1 MTDTRIKP
9 EQAVHGA
16 TGGNMKR
23 MAAAVLAAMMVFSL
37 AACAGAEEETEV
49 QEQTQ
54 TREQTQADTN
64 TPDADWNLPDTI
76 EMPEK
81 VTSVFGKAMDGLTGV
96 GYEPVGYLGEKDGV
110 YCVLCRATVIY
121 PDAKPYYALVYVS
134 DEGLQNI
141 WDIWMGAH
149 AERK

>member
-1 MTDTRIKP
+1 
-9 EQAVHGA
+9 
-16 TGGNMKR
+16 MKKI
-23 MAAAVLAAMMVFSL
+23 AAGVLSVMLIFLM
-37 AACAGAEEETEV
+37 AACAGADEKTEV

-54 TREQTQADTN
+54 EQAQTETA
-64 TPDADWNLPDTI
+64 TPDADWNLPETT
-76 EMPEK
+76 EMTEE
-81 VTSVFGKAMDGLTGV
+81 VTAVFEKAMDGLTGV

-110 YCVLCRATVIY
+110 YCVLCRATVVY

-149 AERK
+149 AEKK

>member
-1 MTDTRIKP
+1 
-9 EQAVHGA
+9 
-16 TGGNMKR
+16 MKKI
-23 MAAAVLAAMMVFSL
+23 AAVVLSVMLIFLM
-37 AACAGAEEETEV
+37 AACAGADEKTEV

-54 TREQTQADTN
+54 EQAQTETA
-64 TPDADWNLPDTI
+64 TPDADWNLPETT
-76 EMPEK
+76 EMTEE
-81 VTSVFGKAMDGLTGV
+81 VTAVFEKAMDGLTGV

-110 YCVLCRATVIY
+110 YCVLCRATVVY

-149 AERK
+149 AEKK

>member
-1 MTDTRIKP
+1 
-9 EQAVHGA
+9 
-16 TGGNMKR
+16 MKKI
-23 MAAAVLAAMMVFSL
+23 AAAVLAVLMVLSL
-37 AACAGAEEETEV
+37 AACAGAEEKPKTQAQTQT

-54 TREQTQADTN
+54 TEAA
-64 TPDADWNLPDTI
+64 TPDDDWNLPETI
-76 EMPEK
+76 AMTEEVK
-81 VTSVFGKAMDGLTGV
+81 AVFEKAMDGLTGV

-110 YCVLCRATVIY
+110 YCVLCRATVVY

-149 AERK
+149 AEKK

>member
-1 MTDTRIKP
+1 
-9 EQAVHGA
+9 
-16 TGGNMKR
+16 MKKI
-23 MAAAVLAAMMVFSL
+23 AAAVLAVILVLSM
-37 AACAGAEEETEV
+37 AACAGAEEKTEV

-54 TREQTQADTN
+54 AQEQTQTETT

-76 EMPEK
+76 EMPEEI
-81 VTSVFGKAMDGLTGV
+81 TAVFEKAMDGQTGV

-110 YCVLCRATVIY
+110 YCILCRATVVY
-121 PDAKPYYALVYVS
+121 PDAKPYYALVFVS

-149 AERK
+149 AEKKD

>member
-1 MTDTRIKP
+1 
-9 EQAVHGA
+9 
-16 TGGNMKR
+16 MKKI
-23 MAAAVLAAMMVFSL
+23 AAVVLSVMLIFLM
-37 AACAGAEEETEV
+37 AACAGAYEKTEV

-54 TREQTQADTN
+54 EQAQTETA
-64 TPDADWNLPDTI
+64 TPDADWNLPETI
-76 EMPEK
+76 EMTEEI
-81 VTSVFGKAMDGLTGV
+81 TAVFEKAMDGLTGV

-110 YCVLCRATVIY
+110 YCVLCRATVVY

>member
-1 MTDTRIKP
+1 MKKIT
-9 EQAVHGA
+9 AV
-16 TGGNMKR
+16 
-23 MAAAVLAAMMVFSL
+23 VLAVMLILSL
-37 AACAGAEEETEV
+37 AACAGAEEKTEV

-54 TREQTQADTN
+54 EQTQTETT
-64 TPDADWNLPDTI
+64 TPDVDWNLPETI
-76 EMPEK
+76 EIPEE
-81 VTSVFGKAMDGLTGV
+81 VTAACDKAMDGLTGV

-149 AERK
+149 AEKK